1 MAFENLYSLNVF
13 TSRIEGLDNKRLAE
27 LALEEAENL
36 EKRKSENPSATG
48 FEDSPLDSNAPA
60 VKQLRATIKRTIHQ
74 RIESR
79 AQEGEIWAH
88 VLRRGETTQIHSHRN
103 KKDWDFLG
111 LSWVYYPQMPE
122 GENIGGK
129 IVFQT
134 QIGGTKTI
142 NKDFTPK
149 TGMFIIF
156 PSWLSHFTTRC
167 TSDEL
172 RISISGNYRFND
184 EKLYDEVGRDPKS
197 GIKKLT
203 GF

>member
-1 MAFENLYSLNVF
+1 MFKNLYSLNVF
-13 TSRIEGLDNKRLAE
+13 YSNIEGIDNKELTRICVAAASRKAASVKSNTGYTDVPVDGTNKEIIRLRKTIKSVMHE
-27 LALEEAENL
+27 HIDQRLVEAEMW
-36 EKRKSENPSATG
+36 T
-48 FEDSPLDSNAPA
+48 
-60 VKQLRATIKRTIHQ
+60 
-74 RIESR
+74 
-79 AQEGEIWAH
+79 H
-88 VLRRGETTQIHSHRN
+88 VMQPGETTMIHSHRN
-103 KKDWDFLG
+103 KLDWGFLG

-129 IVFQT
+129 IIYQI
-134 QIGGTKTI
+134 QIGGIKTI

-156 PSWLSHFTTRC
+156 PSWLPHFSTRC
-167 TSDEL
+167 TSQET

-184 EKLYDEVGRDPKS
+184 ERLYDEVAHDPNS

>member
-1 MAFENLYSLNVF
+1 MFETLYHLMVYK
-13 TSRIEGLDNKRLAE
+13 SRIEGLDNKKLSE
-27 LALEEAENL
+27 LALKEAENL
-36 EKRKSENPSATG
+36 QKRKDENPSATG
-48 FEDSPLDSNAPA
+48 FEDSPLDSNAPV

-74 RIESR
+74 HIESR

-88 VLRRGETTQIHSHRN
+88 VLRPGETTQIHSHRN

-129 IVFQT
+129 IIFQT
-134 QIGGTKTI
+134 QVGSIKTI

-149 TGMFIIF
+149 TGDFIVF
-156 PSWLSHFTTRC
+156 PSWLNHFTTRC
-167 TSDEL
+167 ISSEV

-184 EKLYDEVGRDPKS
+184 ERLYDKVAKDPKS

>member
-1 MAFENLYSLNVF
+1 
-13 TSRIEGLDNKRLAE
+13 
-27 LALEEAENL
+27 
-36 EKRKSENPSATG
+36 
-48 FEDSPLDSNAPA
+48 
-60 VKQLRATIKRTIHQ
+60 
-74 RIESR
+74 
-79 AQEGEIWAH
+79 
-88 VLRRGETTQIHSHRN
+88 
-103 KKDWDFLG
+103 
-111 LSWVYYPQMPE
+111 MPE

-156 PSWLSHFTTRC
+156 PSWLPHFTTRC
-167 TSDEL
+167 TSEEL

-184 EKLYDEVGRDPKS
+184 ERLYDEVGHDPKS